1 MYFIREQWSRTLDL
15 ESLVQCGLSLK
26 RLILKGHTVVWTR
39 KYMLI
44 HGGRDSEHFGV
55 DFSNGTLAFDSCG
68 MTLMWCFLTVAMT
81 DLRLELDTLT
91 RRKHGRPISSLT
103 CFQLEIEDVYGGNNN
118 NGFSTK
124 KKQKQQWLLRWLLSS
139 SVSVLP
145 HICYDMM
152 NYASGK
158 TTNTTPQYSYLGRS
172 DSRMYSMYGPYMTG
186 YGHYNTYTPNWYVF
200 NNGYKTKSYGFYG
213 FSKTFLVGKENE
225 EWLNELNRGPRAK
238 GFNIGQPET
247 IKATEDVS
255 LLLPDSKEYIKKD
268 FFSNT
273 YTNAKLF
280 VIKSYSEMIFTKASN
295 ITCGPAPLMATRS
308 LTLRRTKQLETSP
321 PALFFSSSLRTFG
334 CFPVKWHI
342 VKYIPNSSLRH
353 ITLENNENKPVTNS
367 RDTQEVKESS
377 DQVVKVIKIFKEHV
391 SKTCIL
397 DDLVFYE
404 SREKIIKE
412 GKSNTSYI
420 KNSDK
425 KATPKDE
432 SKETNVIAELAE
444 EISQNG
450 VAEVAS
456 AC

>member
-1 MYFIREQWSRTLDL
+1 
-15 ESLVQCGLSLK
+15 
-26 RLILKGHTVVWTR
+26 
-39 KYMLI
+39 
-44 HGGRDSEHFGV
+44 
-55 DFSNGTLAFDSCG
+55 
-68 MTLMWCFLTVAMT
+68 
-81 DLRLELDTLT
+81 
-91 RRKHGRPISSLT
+91 
-103 CFQLEIEDVYGGNNN
+103 
-118 NGFSTK
+118 
-124 KKQKQQWLLRWLLSS
+124 
-139 SVSVLP
+139 
-145 HICYDMM
+145 MM

-186 YGHYNTYTPNWYVF
+186 YGHYNTYTPNWY
-200 NNGYKTKSYGFYG
+200 
-213 FSKTFLVGKENE
+213 VGKENE

-321 PALFFSSSLRTFG
+321 PALRTFG

-377 DQVVKVIKIFKEHV
+377 VKIDQVVKVIKIFKEHV